1 MRDYY
6 EVLGVPHTATPPQ
19 LRTAFRQTAVW
30 AHPDLNPDDPTAP
43 ERFAETV
50 EAYEVLRDTDQR
62 YLYDRY
68 FVTTYGTAGLA
79 YMPPFG
85 PSRPLP
91 PGFPRRSFEHETDRY
106 LKSVVSWSAGD
117 VAAIIGL
124 VIFVFVAFSI
134 VLRTLLDFAT
144 VIDTNFDPGTL
155 LDLPLVNSL
164 LWLTQ
169 WLVTLGV
176 TFTYLKLRGRK
187 VNLRLLGYRRTAL
200 GHAILLVSG
209 VLVGSFIVQAVYVQF
224 VMPQQEEVTSMFG
237 SSVVGFVLAMT
248 IVAILTP
255 FVEETFFRGIIHRGL
270 EQRFGFVPGG
280 LLSAAIFTLA
290 HWSPTVYVPI
300 FVLGFGFAVL
310 VSRTESLW
318 PSIVGHFLWNTL
330 GVVAQ
335 FLGPGSGS

>member
-6 EVLGVPHTATPPQ
+6 EVLGAPHTATPKQ

-43 ERFAETV
+43 ERFAEAV
-50 EAYEVLRDTDQR
+50 EAYEVLRSTDQR
-62 YLYDRY
+62 SLYDRY
-68 FVTTYGTAGLA
+68 FVITYGADGLA

-91 PGFPRRSFEHETDRY
+91 PGFPRRAYDHETSRY
-106 LKSVVSWSAGD
+106 IRSVVSWSAGD

-124 VIFVFVAFSI
+124 VIVVFMAFSI
-134 VLRTLLDFAT
+134 VLRTLLGIAT
-144 VIDTNFDPGTL
+144 AIDTNIDTGTL
-155 LDLPLVNSL
+155 LDSPLVNSL

-176 TFTYLKLRGRK
+176 AFTYLKLRGRK

-200 GHAILLVSG
+200 GHAILLVAG

-237 SSVVGFVLAMT
+237 TSAVGFVLAMT

-270 EQRFGFVPGG
+270 DQRFGFVPGG

-300 FVLGFGFAVL
+300 FVLGFGFAAL
-310 VSRTESLW
+310 ASRTQSLW

-335 FLGPGSGS
+335 FFAPGSGS